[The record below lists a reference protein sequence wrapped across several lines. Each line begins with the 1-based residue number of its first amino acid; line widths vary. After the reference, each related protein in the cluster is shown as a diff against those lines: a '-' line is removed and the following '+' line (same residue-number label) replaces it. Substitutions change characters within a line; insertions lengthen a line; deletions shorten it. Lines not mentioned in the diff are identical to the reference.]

1 MAENI
6 KTTVE
11 ELRKLINVDNVIGS
25 PIETEDKIL
34 IPVMRMGVG
43 FGAGE
48 SLLGNEGNDV
58 AGAAAGVEPISMVM
72 IPKKGNDAEGVRVL
86 DLSKGTETNKALSD
100 LGLIITDLVKG
111 YMGTMN
117 EGEYVNE
124 EEFIEPEF
132 TTYDENEKEEK
143 LKKVVPRIKYGS
155 YSWNY
160 SRLTLEYKY
169 HFLMRMKAELMDARE
184 KGNLDKDL
192 FNEAQWKNVTRILDD
207 SDGFFRDSCK
217 AVMKGQESAADL
229 IEEYVRL
236 REIEKQYV
244 VLKKNQESL
253 QEKYDNLD
261 KNHKEL
267 KKQVNRYL
275 PNRMKRFLKRI
286 LKKIKFR

>member
-11 ELRKLINVDNVIGS
+11 ELRKLICVDNVIGS

-48 SLLGNEGNDV
+48 SLLGSEGNDV

-100 LGLIITDLVKG
+100 LGLIITDLVKS

-117 EGEYVNE
+117 NDEYVDE

-132 TTYDENEKEEK
+132 TTYDAEEEKKEE
-143 LKKVVPRIKYGS
+143 
-155 YSWNY
+155 
-160 SRLTLEYKY
+160 
-169 HFLMRMKAELMDARE
+169 
-184 KGNLDKDL
+184 
-192 FNEAQWKNVTRILDD
+192 
-207 SDGFFRDSCK
+207 
-217 AVMKGQESAADL
+217 
-229 IEEYVRL
+229 
-236 REIEKQYV
+236 
-244 VLKKNQESL
+244 
-253 QEKYDNLD
+253 
-261 KNHKEL
+261 
-267 KKQVNRYL
+267 
-275 PNRMKRFLKRI
+275 
-286 LKKIKFR
+286 